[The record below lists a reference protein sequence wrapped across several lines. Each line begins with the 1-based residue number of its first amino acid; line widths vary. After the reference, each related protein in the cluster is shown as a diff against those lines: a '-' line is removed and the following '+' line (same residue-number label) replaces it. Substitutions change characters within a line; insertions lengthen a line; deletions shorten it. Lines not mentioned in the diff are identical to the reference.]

1 MKQLKNK
8 KTELITWLLFLISS
22 LLLYFIATNYSV
34 FPSKYKAPLLLA
46 IIALI
51 CISGI
56 ITVLAKKSL
65 RYVAIGINVLLSVF
79 MITGLIL
86 LPNIEK
92 RVRNIFKDVR
102 VDEAVISIYSK
113 TSQYKESLIEY
124 SNPTFIIQKRNYNNT
139 K

>member
-8 KTELITWLLFLISS
+8 KAELVTWLLFLISS

-34 FPSKYKAPLLLA
+34 FPSKYKAPLLLV

-65 RYVAIGINVLLSVF
+65 RYVAIAINALLSLF
-79 MITGLIL
+79 MIAGLIL

-102 VDEAVISIYSK
+102 VDEAIISIYSK
-113 TSQYKESLIEY
+113 TSQHQIA
-124 SNPTFIIQKRNYNNT
+124 
-139 K
+139 